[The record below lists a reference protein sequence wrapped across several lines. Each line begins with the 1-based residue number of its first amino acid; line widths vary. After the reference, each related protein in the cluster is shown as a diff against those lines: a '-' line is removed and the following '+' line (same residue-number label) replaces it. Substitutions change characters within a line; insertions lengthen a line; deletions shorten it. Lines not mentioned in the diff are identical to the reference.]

1 LYRPTAGGGGYYET
15 SPVNHMTEPSH
26 QSLIIET
33 IPLPLAGVLFSDSV
47 HATILQRYGV
57 EAGVLLFE
65 RSEEDFYI
73 DSMIGIP
80 ANNSHESRLFS
91 RICKGINSAI
101 SSLNGSTNPFERKLP
116 VLPELTSFITENGF
130 SGARIFRIY
139 DYLNTS
145 GYWIMFYRRKHTG
158 SNASFPGEFSPDSL
172 FMVDE
177 IKKLLERQTQGVS
190 YDEIVQR
197 WVRLLDIRD
206 KETEEHTVRVANLA
220 VALGKK
226 CGLRG
231 EELEH
236 LRTGAFLHDIGKVVI
251 PNDILHKPGDLSDSE
266 WEIMKLHPRIAR
278 ELLSNLDLPQAVL
291 DVPLYHHE
299 RWSGGG
305 YPFRLSGDKIPKPVR
320 VFSVVDVWDAL
331 NTDRPYRQKYSPE
344 QAKEMILNNMWV
356 DFDPEVVTKFFNL
369 G

>member
-1 LYRPTAGGGGYYET
+1 LYQLSAGGGGLFKT
-15 SPVNHMTEPSH
+15 SPEKYMIGSSL

-65 RSEEDFYI
+65 RSKDDFYV
-73 DSMIGIP
+73 DSIIGIP
-80 ANNSHESRLFS
+80 SQNSHENQIFS
-91 RICKGINSAI
+91 NFCKGIDATI
-101 SSLNGSTNPFERKLP
+101 SSLNGSTNPFDKEIP
-116 VLPELTSFITENGF
+116 ALPELTSFISKNGF
-130 SGARIFRIY
+130 SGARIFKIY

-145 GYWIMFYRRKHTG
+145 GYWIMFYRRRVNQPSG
-158 SNASFPGEFSPDSL
+158 SAPGDFSPDSL

-177 IKKLLERQTQGVS
+177 IKKLLERQTQAAS
-190 YDEIVQR
+190 YHEIVQR

-220 VALGKK
+220 VDLGKK

-236 LRTGAFLHDIGKVVI
+236 LRWGAFLHDIGKVVI

-266 WEIMKLHPRIAR
+266 WEIMKLHPRIAK

-305 YPFRLSGDKIPKPVR
+305 YPFRLSGANIPKSVR

-331 NTDRPYRQKYSPE
+331 NTDRPYRPKYTAE
-344 QAKEMILNNMWV
+344 QAKQLILDNMWI
-356 DFDPEVVTKFFNL
+356 DFDPEVVTKFFEL